1 MNDIIVFL
9 NPVQGGGSALYVR
22 APYAF
27 PNANPHTVTVLTLNE
42 VHALHG
48 PNVVHKIGEM
58 LTSKLRENTAVDD
71 VLDKVLAHPDAPPT
85 LPIAFRIGDPDA
97 HALSW
102 EAVVANGN
110 FVALDDRWPITR
122 IARGG
127 AIPQEG
133 AKRLYAP
140 PLQLVCVLSAV
151 GRPAIE
157 EWKGLYQAVKVARQ
171 AGLPI
176 HVTLFAAEEQDVI
189 NVVRGVGDPQVTVEP
204 VPNDATSLLTE
215 LEHRGPHLLHIYC
228 HGTITDGVRRLE
240 IGTVQDFDRDDG
252 RSSVKVR
259 VDELGTAM
267 ARAGTWAVVLNTC
280 RGAEATDQTLTHAEE
295 VVSRGVPVAIGLRR
309 LVDACDAFAFSG
321 AFYPAALCAIRRAV
335 SGPDDETRTISWG
348 DTLLQARRKLRDI
361 HGADA
366 RLHDAWTLP
375 VLYTWPGTFRLV
387 VVGQADLQTIT
398 EALGESEV
406 IGNVVE
412 VMGDDAPD
420 NLVADL
426 RGLAPEDGR

>member
-1 MNDIIVFL
+1 MNDIVVFL
-9 NPVQGGGSALYVR
+9 DPFQGGGSALYVR
-22 APYAF
+22 APYAV
-27 PNANPHTVTVLTLNE
+27 PNPHAVTVVWLDE
-42 VHALHG
+42 VYALHG
-48 PNVVHKIGEM
+48 PDVVHRIGEM
-58 LTSKLRENTAVDD
+58 LTSKLRENTAVDS
-71 VLDKVLAHPDAPPT
+71 VLGMVLAHPGAPPT

-102 EAVVANGN
+102 EAVVANGD

-133 AKRLYAP
+133 ATRTYVP
-140 PLQLVCVLSAV
+140 PLRLVCVLSAV
-151 GRPAIE
+151 GRPAIK
-157 EWKGLYQAVKVARQ
+157 EWNGLYQAVKAARQ

-176 HVTLFAAEEQDVI
+176 HVTLFAAEEQAVI
-189 NVVRGVGDPQVTVEP
+189 NVVRAVGDPQVTVEP

-215 LEHRGPHLLHIYC
+215 LERREPHLLHFYC

-240 IGTVQDFDRDDG
+240 IGTVQDFDRNDG

-259 VDELGTAM
+259 VEELGTAM
-267 ARAGTWAVVLNTC
+267 SRAGAWAVVLNTC

-309 LVDACDAFAFSG
+309 LVDTKDAFAFSST
-321 AFYPAALCAIRRAV
+321 FYPVALRAIRMAV
-335 SGPDDETRTISWG
+335 SGPDDETRTICWG
-348 DTLLQARRKLRDI
+348 DTLVQARRKLRDI

-366 RLHDAWTLP
+366 SLDDAWTLP

-387 VVGQADLQTIT
+387 VTDQADLQTTT

-406 IGNVVE
+406 IGDAVE
-412 VMGDDAPD
+412 VVGDDAPD
-420 NLVADL
+420 DFLADL
-426 RGLAPEDGR
+426 RGLAPNDGQ